1 MPQTEF
7 LQGSLDYWD
16 MQWVNAK
23 ADALNET
30 IKSAVASVKAEGV
43 PATYVDTVKR
53 SLMAM
58 GYATPER
65 PGWALARERA
75 HY

>member
-43 PATYVDTVKR
+43 PATYVDTVQAKFNGHGLCDSGAAWLGSR
-53 SLMAM
+53 S
-58 GYATPER
+58 
-65 PGWALARERA
+65 
-75 HY
+75 